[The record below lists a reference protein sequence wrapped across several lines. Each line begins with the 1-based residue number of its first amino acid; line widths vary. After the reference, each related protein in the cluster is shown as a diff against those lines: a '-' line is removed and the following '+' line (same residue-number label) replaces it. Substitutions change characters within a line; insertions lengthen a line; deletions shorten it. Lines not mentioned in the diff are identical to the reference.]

1 MTVEQFYSINWQR
14 GNVAKLTNGKEYPV
28 KAVKSLGKYLL
39 LYSEEYD
46 KAFVADYRIVVS
58 RTSDY
63 VEPEEVYLEHKRQK
77 QAAHQA
83 AMEAAHQEH
92 LRRKEERKQKHLQE
106 QAEAHERKLA
116 KKQQRQQEWD
126 AAQKAKQT
134 KSKEVSNGVQIQSQT
149 SEKPS
154 VTPQAVVPATGEPK
168 KRVRQRVRIS
178 KPTYEK
184 VTFKKK

>member
-106 QAEAHERKLA
+106 QAEAHARKVA
-116 KKQQRQQEWD
+116 KKLQRQQEWE

-134 KSKEVSNGVQIQSQT
+134 KPKDESVSMDIQAHT
-149 SEKPS
+149 SEAPS
-154 VTPQAVVPATGEPK
+154 VTPKTVAPTTGEPK

-184 VTFKKK
+184 VIFKKK